1 LKKTILIAVMI
12 IALLLSP
19 FASAQSA
26 AITSATAKL
35 KDANGHD
42 IGLARF
48 TQDADGKV
56 NLNVQVKG
64 LSPGLHGIH
73 IHQYGTC
80 SPSFAAAGEH
90 YNPLGKHHGLDN
102 PNGPH
107 AGDLPNLVVNK
118 DGSGKLITTTDR
130 VTLTPGQTSLFN
142 GNGTSLIIHAKPD
155 DQKTDPA
162 GNSGDRIACGV
173 ITANS

>member
-1 LKKTILIAVMI
+1 MFRLK
-12 IALLLSP
+12 
-19 FASAQSA
+19 ASHLACMGSIYTSMGRA
-26 AITSATAKL
+26 A
-35 KDANGHD
+35 
-42 IGLARF
+42 RR
-48 TQDADGKV
+48 
-56 NLNVQVKG
+56 
-64 LSPGLHGIH
+64 
-73 IHQYGTC
+73 
-80 SPSFAAAGEH
+80 FAAAGEH
-90 YNPLGKHHGLDN
+90 YNPLGKQHGLDN